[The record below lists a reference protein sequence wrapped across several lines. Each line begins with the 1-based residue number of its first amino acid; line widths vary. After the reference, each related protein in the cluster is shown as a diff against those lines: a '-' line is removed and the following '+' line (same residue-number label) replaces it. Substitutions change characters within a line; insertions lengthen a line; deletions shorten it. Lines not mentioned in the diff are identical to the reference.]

1 MASLGPALPAG
12 GVVPS
17 AAVPRPVVAARPAP
31 VPATVQPVLVLDDV
45 EGVEEA
51 TDSDILRAR
60 QIELAS
66 ALLGGYDLL
75 PAFRACYELCSG
87 LGVGAFGFV
96 VSALHVVTC
105 AEVAVKFISKAS
117 LARTK
122 LPMQGSGGK
131 GPVPSE
137 IFVLQR
143 LRHKHVL
150 RFIEFFE
157 DAKYLRAHAHRSC
170 RQC

>member
-31 VPATVQPVLVLDDV
+31 VPAAVQSVLLDDV

-51 TDSDILRAR
+51 TVTDIDILRAR

-122 LPMQGSGGK
+122 LPMQGSGK

-137 IFVLQR
+137 IFVLKR